1 MDTGN
6 KGKIDVNELRAG
18 LHKLGHQIPDA
29 DIQVLM
35 DAVSS
40 LFLTA
45 YNIPFVWLDS
55 FSFILC
61 QFRQFEFMVRA
72 VSIWRLMRFL
82 GNLISQIQFFFSYIF
97 YASRNYKLL
106 LELHPSIPFATGYEI
121 KRNIYDLTKG

>member
-61 QFRQFEFMVRA
+61 
-72 VSIWRLMRFL
+72 
-82 GNLISQIQFFFSYIF
+82 
-97 YASRNYKLL
+97 
-106 LELHPSIPFATGYEI
+106 
-121 KRNIYDLTKG
+121 